1 MLSITTTSSSTS
13 KRLPA
18 MRETH
23 VQSLDRED
31 PLEKEMATHF
41 SILAWRV
48 PWTEEPGGL
57 QSMGLQRVGQDWA
70 TSLHFT
76 SLLLV
81 QVLYYLGNY
90 LLEFELKVILF
101 FFLSSTASFKEHPSS
116 SELYFKEALKNVLIS
131 MLILPLL
138 WNSKFMIQK
147 IHMLGCSWLGGQQC
161 IPWDV

>member
-1 MLSITTTSSSTS
+1 MCIECFLLLLLLLVLLSVCLQCGRPTFNPWIRKIPWRRKWQPTSVF
-13 KRLPA
+13 LPGESHGWRSQA
-18 MRETH
+18 GYSPWGCKE
-23 VQSLDRED
+23 SDR
-31 PLEKEMATHF
+31 
-41 SILAWRV
+41 
-48 PWTEEPGGL
+48 TE
-57 QSMGLQRVGQDWA
+57 R
-70 TSLHFT
+70 LHFT

-138 WNSKFMIQK
+138 
-147 IHMLGCSWLGGQQC
+147 
-161 IPWDV
+161 